1 MKQLKTQIICASAA
15 VLLFGFT
22 GQSTASAVKSESVR
36 NGSTETEQEWT
47 FAAFGQNVV
56 TDENHI
62 GYSVSEDGSVTVW
75 NLNIK
80 GKLVSASTDGLS
92 FYYTAVPARQNFTL
106 TATVS
111 VDSWTFTNGQE
122 GFGLMAAD
130 RVGKNG
136 DSTAFWNNSYMACGT
151 RVDYYYDAKKDSAT
165 SDKTDTKISM
175 ELGLGAQEKT
185 GVTTENLPLLEAN
198 DVIAVNTAFSS
209 TMYSLETSCAS
220 LGKGTYDLFG
230 NEISGTAVGTVSD
243 PVICLIKPAGDL
255 SFPGLRN
262 NV

>member
-1 MKQLKTQIICASAA
+1 M
-15 VLLFGFT
+15 
-22 GQSTASAVKSESVR
+22 
-36 NGSTETEQEWT
+36 
-47 FAAFGQNVV
+47 
-56 TDENHI
+56 
-62 GYSVSEDGSVTVW
+62 
-75 NLNIK
+75 
-80 GKLVSASTDGLS
+80 
-92 FYYTAVPARQNFTL
+92 
-106 TATVS
+106 S

-209 TMYSLETSCAS
+209 TM
-220 LGKGTYDLFG
+220 
-230 NEISGTAVGTVSD
+230 
-243 PVICLIKPAGDL
+243 
-255 SFPGLRN
+255 
-262 NV
+262 